1 MENTQ
6 NIDSIYC
13 QFSQYIKMRKDI
25 KSKINSYEIDEIK
38 KIKGF
43 FLIDKEWIKEWKK
56 SINYSILKFMKEEDQ
71 IRTFIKEH
79 LAQKNIE
86 QKEQE
91 YIIDY
96 KKIIEQKKDIKLLKR
111 NF

>member
-38 KIKGF
+38 KIKEF

-86 QKEQE
+86 QKEKE
-91 YIIDY
+91 NIIDY
-96 KKIIEQKKDIKLLKR
+96 KKII
-111 NF
+111 